1 MNKPTTKKEWAAY
14 RAQLTCI
21 IGKEEI
27 SHAVDNR
34 LCLEKPTIT
43 ALYHLLNAVH
53 DLSLLAFDPNDIT
66 TNQNELLTTPDNFA
80 AGGGT
85 DAESRILPRSL
96 PPVAIHP
103 TNAATHAPE
112 Q

>member
-21 IGKEEI
+21 IGKKEI

-34 LCLEKPTIT
+34 LCLEKTTIT

-53 DLSLLAFDPNDIT
+53 DLALLAFDPNDIT
-66 TNQNELLTTPDNFA
+66 TNQNE
-80 AGGGT
+80 
-85 DAESRILPRSL
+85 
-96 PPVAIHP
+96 
-103 TNAATHAPE
+103 